1 MVSLTQKKQQK
12 KRTAV
17 CSRPADIDTDT
28 NRWPAGRPADIDTDT
43 NRPAG
48 RPAYFS
54 TSTLV
59 LVLVLVKNQVLL
71 FPDVRNIRKQQD
83 LIY

>member
-1 MVSLTQKKQQK
+1 MFGTWSG
-12 KRTAV
+12 RT
-17 CSRPADIDTDT
+17 PASTDIDTDT
-28 NRWPAGRPADIDTDT
+28 NR
-43 NRPAG
+43 RPAG

-83 LIY
+83 LITY